1 MPLLPFTRV
10 LVSSDI
16 LANAITLIIFAL
28 GVLRLQT
35 NLPLDES
42 RNVYLGPKHAAT
54 HVCSVF
60 LAYVVTSIG
69 PLVLLRFNPHLYFK
83 HRVPIV
89 VAVRLMRLVVLQLT
103 LNSHPMAAPIA
114 RISVARA
121 LESPSKGLIILVTQP
136 MAFFMHHSMYLLPWR
151 IAVLFQLATTAVLLR
166 WYAWFPCFVGQAL
179 GSSTS
184 HPWQNTASQACGSLQ
199 SYAAL
204 ARAGLGA
211 PLTEFSATLCDGPS
225 ALAVLQT
232 FWTLVC
238 LFVVPIALT
247 HELERW
253 MKLRYQQYLEDA
265 GSSAASGGSG
275 SSSSSSHSSRTF
287 SDSAP
292 IAGSY
297 FVGSSSSSSVSSS
310 SRLGGNLH
318 GAVLGGVGGFQRPG
332 RSIHTLSVIELQDMT
347 EPLTEA
353 ASVLGHAGMLLLVLL
368 LVLPLSWLLA
378 EGLTEAFQASRDCSA
393 VVW

>member
-275 SSSSSSHSSRTF
+275 SSSSSRRAAAARVTGTAVTQRGCGCWRRGVGALRGGCTTSERSHACVENGLGQSGWCH
-287 SDSAP
+287 AP
-292 IAGSY
+292 VCHFA
-297 FVGSSSSSSVSSS
+297 SSSVVAALRDTGEQHVRVFVQSCVGA
-310 SRLGGNLH
+310 RL
-318 GAVLGGVGGFQRPG
+318 
-332 RSIHTLSVIELQDMT
+332 E
-347 EPLTEA
+347 
-353 ASVLGHAGMLLLVLL
+353 
-368 LVLPLSWLLA
+368 
-378 EGLTEAFQASRDCSA
+378 
-393 VVW
+393 